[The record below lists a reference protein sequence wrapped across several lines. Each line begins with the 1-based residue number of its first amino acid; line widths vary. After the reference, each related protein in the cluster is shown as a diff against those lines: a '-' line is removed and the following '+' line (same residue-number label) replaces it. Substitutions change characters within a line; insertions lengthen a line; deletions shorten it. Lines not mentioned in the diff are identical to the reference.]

1 LGCKLESLAAGQ
13 AMQYSFGFEANLGVG
28 SYSVAVALHTA
39 ENHIACNFEWQDLAL
54 VFNVVNVA
62 KTEFVGLAWLPP
74 TVENNR

>member
-1 LGCKLESLAAGQ
+1 
-13 AMQYSFGFEANLGVG
+13 VG